1 MIDIYKQITLGQF
14 EAALAMLKQCVERCP
29 DEHWDSKVAEM
40 TVRQIA
46 YHTLFFVDFYLT
58 ASEDAFQLRELH
70 RVGGDE
76 SQPVIS
82 PGLDRETTLEYLAMC
97 HEKLLVTMASENEQT
112 LRGPCGFSWCKFT
125 RAEMHLYNL
134 RHVQHHAGQ
143 LSSHLRRLVPEF
155 RDRNE
160 LRWVSSGWR

>member
-1 MIDIYKQITLGQF
+1 MLDVYKQITLGQF

-29 DEHWDSKVAEM
+29 GELWENKVAEL

-58 ASEDAFQLRELH
+58 ASEDAFEMRDLH
-70 RVGGDE
+70 YVGGDE
-76 SQPVIS
+76 REPGNN
-82 PGLDRETTLEYLAMC
+82 PGLDREMTLDFLAIC
-97 HEKLLVTMASENEQT
+97 HEKLRTTITSETEET
-112 LRGPCGFSWCKFT
+112 LRGPSGFSWCKFT

-143 LSSHLRRLVPEF
+143 LSSHLRRLVPDC
-155 RDRNE
+155 RGRSE
-160 LRWVSSGWR
+160 LRWVSTGWR